1 MNKKLFLYCD
11 NQMNADERK
20 KFEEELKTDP
30 ALQAQYNNYLGNIK
44 KLRKYNSVEL
54 NEKYFVNAVPVMHGR
69 IESSKHFSLLSP
81 KFGLALSS
89 MTAVLLVFLMFFGK
103 TTDNTIKLEKS
114 LKGLSTEEISNVL
127 DTYSKNE
134 SQLDK
139 TIQVA
144 EIVGDSGVINA
155 VGDRLASEIIPNNEQ
170 LTALESSESYE
181 YLTGS
186 INEKEAD
193 IVYNEI
199 IKKEFFK
206 GK

>member
-69 IESSKHFSLLSP
+69 IESRKHFSLLSP

-127 DTYSKNE
+127 DTYSNNE

-144 EIVGDSGVINA
+144 EIVGDSGVISA
-155 VGDRLASEIIPNNEQ
+155 VGDKLASEIIPNNEQ
-170 LTALESSESYE
+170 LTAMESSESYE